1 MQTAKWMLD
10 AVLAVAA
17 VSAPLATH
25 AEGLKLHSDPL
36 PWARWQARLAL
47 GAAAPAWRSGLDLYD
62 RSAAGVGS
70 ASLMGDYYFA
80 RSLAASGSA
89 RGFRATS
96 GLIVGPRTALW
107 TARPAGIAPGGLFSV
122 ERRLFDVPSGMTG
135 IDTAV
140 DSAALPYLGIGYS
153 GLSLRGGWSVS
164 ADLGLVALAPGNA
177 VKLGRVLGGTQG
189 LDELLR
195 DLRLSPVIQL
205 GVSYSF

>member
-1 MQTAKWMLD
+1 MLTAKWMLRT
-10 AVLAVAA
+10 AAMAAAIPWLA
-17 VSAPLATH
+17 H
-25 AEGLKLHSDPL
+25 AEGLKADLDEV

-47 GAAAPAWRSGLDLYD
+47 GATTPLWRGGIDSSD
-62 RSAAGVGS
+62 RGASTIGS

-80 RSLAASGSA
+80 RTMAAGGVA
-89 RGFRATS
+89 NGFRATS
-96 GLIVGPRTALW
+96 GLIVGPRANLW
-107 TARPAGIAPGGLFSV
+107 TGRPGFGSSGTFSIDRRLLDSSSLAPGGSDYPAS
-122 ERRLFDVPSGMTG
+122 DVST
-135 IDTAV
+135 T
-140 DSAALPYLGIGYS
+140 PYLGIGYT

-177 VKLGRVLGGTQG
+177 VKLGRVVGGTQS